1 MQSVWPRLADPAAVC
16 LIGTLAACAAYVWL
30 VLTDR
35 GQALSFIGQTLETMA
50 EKGGWRRSLAK
61 PLGACGFCFAFWFG
75 FATAAANG
83 LWWVDAAFAAC
94 VSAVVYS
101 IIDKLVNAY

>member
-1 MQSVWPRLADPAAVC
+1 MLLKITDPAAVC
-16 LIGTLAACAAYVWL
+16 LIVLLAACATYVWL

-35 GQALSFIGQTLETMA
+35 GQLFSFIGDALEKMA
-50 EKGGWRRSLAK
+50 QKGGWRRSLAK

-83 LWWVDAAFAAC
+83 LFWTDAALAAC
-94 VSAVVYS
+94 VSAVAYTL
-101 IIDKLVNAY
+101 IDKVVNGI